1 MSLIMVTSG
10 QEDINTKPQSGEEL
24 VLNLNKCV
32 KNARRQE
39 SFYLVN

>member
-39 SFYLVN
+39 SFYLV